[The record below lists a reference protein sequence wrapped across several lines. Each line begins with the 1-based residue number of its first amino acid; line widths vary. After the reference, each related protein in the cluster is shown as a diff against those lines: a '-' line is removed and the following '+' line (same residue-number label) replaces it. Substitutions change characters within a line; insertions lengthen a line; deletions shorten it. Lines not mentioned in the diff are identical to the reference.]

1 MVAIWGKG
9 SRAGRKSSGWE
20 PGYEEVSE
28 DGQPWGGGGCEST
41 GMCEVWSICGRLLEM
56 PRGHLLP
63 TALTACLDATV
74 LQSLISLQL
83 LRVFG
88 FGVPV

>member
-1 MVAIWGKG
+1 MGKREQSG
-9 SRAGRKSSGWE
+9 QESLGWE
-20 PGYEEVSE
+20 PGGEEVSE
-28 DGQPWGGGGCEST
+28 DGQPWGGAGCEST
-41 GMCEVWSICGRLLEM
+41 GTCEVWSVCGRLLEM

-83 LRVFG
+83 LRAFG

>member
-1 MVAIWGKG
+1 MRNV
-9 SRAGRKSSGWE
+9 RK
-20 PGYEEVSE
+20 Y
-28 DGQPWGGGGCEST
+28 GGGGEST
-41 GMCEVWSICGRLLEM
+41 GACDVWGVRGRLAEM
-56 PRGHLLP
+56 PRRWPLP